1 MHKQELREYPPTLL
15 NHPELIRG
23 GVPACGEG
31 FPVSMSGRHTITV
44 YPSAKLALLAYL
56 KTTSPLFF
64 IANRGNPIC
73 TSKWI
78 TSDMIN
84 GSSPMLIRH
93 GLLLSSHLF
102 ILLHSSSF
110 NLTVLIIFLCFVD
123 IIIYTLYTCCIRF
136 EEYIHCTIW

>member
-1 MHKQELREYPPTLL
+1 MHKQELREHPPILL

-23 GVPACGEG
+23 GAPACGEG

-44 YPSAKLALLAYL
+44 YPCPDFGIISYL

-64 IANRGNPIC
+64 MANLGNPIC

-78 TSDMIN
+78 TSDKIN
-84 GSSPMLIRH
+84 GSSPIPSRD
-93 GLLLSSHLF
+93 GLLLSNQSF

-110 NLTVLIIFLCFVD
+110 KRTVLIILLCFVD
-123 IIIYTLYTCCIRF
+123 IIIDTLYTCCIRV
-136 EEYIHCTIW
+136 EEHFQCTI